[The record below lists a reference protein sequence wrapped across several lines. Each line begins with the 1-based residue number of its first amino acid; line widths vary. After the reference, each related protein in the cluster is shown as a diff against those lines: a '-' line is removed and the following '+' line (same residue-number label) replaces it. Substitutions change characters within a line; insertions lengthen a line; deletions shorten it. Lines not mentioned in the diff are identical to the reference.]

1 MSTAV
6 ESLYAGVVGQAR
18 AVAQLRAAAGAP
30 VHAYLLVGPPGSGKR
45 AAARSF
51 AASLLCA
58 DGGCGE
64 CRDCLLALDEAH
76 PDQAVFERVGASID
90 AAQISEIVRRAV
102 LTPSEG
108 RRNVLVLVD
117 FHLVNIQAPK
127 LLKTIE
133 EPPPNTVFVVSADF
147 VPTELVTIASRC
159 VRVDFGPVPER
170 AIADALM
177 ADGVAPDVAASA
189 AASAGGRLDRARLL
203 AADPGFAARRE
214 VWRNVPRRLDGTG
227 AAASV
232 VASELVELIASAGV
246 DALTARHEA
255 ELAALDERVA
265 LLGARGAGRRQL
277 DDRHKREVRRLRMDE
292 LRFGLATLQGAYRDA
307 LMTGS
312 VAATD
317 AIAAVDAIHAA
328 VESLIRNPNETLL
341 LQALLV
347 RLPGLAT
354 VAATPE

>member
-1 MSTAV
+1 MA
-6 ESLYAGVVGQAR
+6 ELYKDVVGQAR
-18 AVAQLRAAAGAP
+18 AIGQLQAASPAP

-64 CRDCLLALDEAH
+64 CRDCLLALEEAH
-76 PDQAVFERVGASID
+76 PDQSVFERVGPSID
-90 AAQISEIVRRAV
+90 AAQIEEIARRSV
-102 LTPSEG
+102 LTPTEG

-133 EPPPNTVFVVSADF
+133 EPPPSTVFVVLADF

-159 VRVDFGPVPER
+159 VRVDFGPVPAA
-170 AIADALM
+170 AIEAVIVGEGA
-177 ADGVAPDVAASA
+177 DVATA
-189 AASAGGRLDRARLL
+189 ADIAEAAGGRLDRARLL
-203 AADPGFAARRE
+203 AADPGFAARRAI
-214 VWRNVPRRLDGTG
+214 WRNVPARLNGTG

-232 VASELVELIASAGV
+232 VAAELLELIGTAGV
-246 DALTARHEA
+246 ETLTARHEA
-255 ELAALDERVA
+255 ERVA
-265 LLGARGAGRRQL
+265 LEERVELTGGRGAGRRQL
-277 DDRHKREVRRLRMDE
+277 DERHKREVRRLRMDE
-292 LRFGLATLQGAYRDA
+292 LRFGLATLQGAYRDG
-307 LMTGS
+307 LVTGAIG
-312 VAATD
+312 AAEGVG
-317 AIAAVDAIHAA
+317 AVDAIHQS
-328 VESLIRNPNETLL
+328 VEALIRNPSESLL